1 MGSLRSIHNVYRQK
15 HLTRE
20 IDQSE
25 LDQALKRCGSS
36 WTASQAHGLICSR
49 LALLGAN
56 ALAPWL
62 DQVMENTDAQ
72 DALRG
77 ECLESLRSLH
87 DDTWQRLA
95 ERGSEFQLLLP
106 DDSTSTVTRTEALAQ
121 WCEGYLHGL
130 VVRTEGEKLKA
141 RLAAEPLSD
150 IIRDM
155 LEITRAEADPD
166 ADDESNEAAL
176 VELLEYLRVAA
187 QLVYEEL
194 AEFRRPATS
203 LAGEDSSGRVH

>member
-1 MGSLRSIHNVYRQK
+1 MGSLRTFLNVDGQK
-15 HLTRE
+15 QLTSE

-25 LDQALKRCGSS
+25 LDLALRRCGSN

-49 LALLGAN
+49 LALLGVN
-56 ALAPWL
+56 ALDPWL
-62 DQVMENTDAQ
+62 EQVMENTDAQ

-77 ECLESLRSLH
+77 ECIERLRNLH
-87 DDTWQRLA
+87 DDTWRQLA

-106 DDSTSTVTRTEALAQ
+106 DDSASAVSRTEALAQ

-130 VVRTEGEKLKA
+130 VVRAEGDELKA
-141 RLAAEPLSD
+141 RLAAEPLRD

-155 LEITRAEADPD
+155 LEITRAEADPE
-166 ADDESNEAAL
+166 ADGETNEVAL

-194 AEFRRPATS
+194 AEFRRPAGA
-203 LAGEDSSGRVH
+203 LAGDNGTDRVH